1 MMSLQQIV
9 FCSQIERIL
18 VEKKVCLSE
27 YDSFLI
33 KAYENLEHNLLVE
46 DSQPITSKFV
56 KTYKTNFAKAFRQFY
71 IIYKKIVQQWE
82 LSAFD
87 IHTINFNDIP
97 SIKHILETFDTKF
110 YLMTK
115 STITPCFV

>member
-1 MMSLQQIV
+1 MSLQQII

-18 VEKKVCLSE
+18 VEKKAYLSE

-33 KAYENLEHNLLVE
+33 KAYENLEHYLLVE
-46 DSQPITSKFV
+46 DSQRITSKFV
-56 KTYKTNFAKAFRQFY
+56 TNYKTNFAKAFRQFY

-97 SIKHILETFDTKF
+97 SIKHILETFDKKYYF
-110 YLMTK
+110 MTK